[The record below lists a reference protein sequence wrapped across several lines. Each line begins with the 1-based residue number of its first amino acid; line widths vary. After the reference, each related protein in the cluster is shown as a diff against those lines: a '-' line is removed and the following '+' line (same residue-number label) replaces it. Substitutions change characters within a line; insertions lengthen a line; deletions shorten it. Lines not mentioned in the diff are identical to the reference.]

1 MDQSNKPT
9 QRPQTGSHKKRSTMI
24 KSMAHMSDNAGVDGV
39 QRPKSAPKPVT
50 PSSKH
55 RDGNKNRGG
64 IYGVKNDGNVLKDNA
79 NLSLRLL
86 FPKYSF
92 FTPVT
97 LFSQFKPTAISIP
110 PLSPNWHRFKAREFK

>member
-55 RDGNKNRGG
+55 RDGNKGRGN
-64 IYGVKNDGNVLKDNA
+64 IYGDKNYGNKFKNGSKRHKADLAVH
-79 NLSLRLL
+79 L
-86 FPKYSF
+86 F
-92 FTPVT
+92 VA
-97 LFSQFKPTAISIP
+97 Q
-110 PLSPNWHRFKAREFK
+110 R

>member
-55 RDGNKNRGG
+55 RDGNKAVAIFMG
-64 IYGVKNDGNVLKDNA
+64 IKTMVINLRMDQKDIKSDLA
-79 NLSLRLL
+79 GRPFVAQKMICWQRSLVYEVS
-86 FPKYSF
+86 K
-92 FTPVT
+92 TPHHKT
-97 LFSQFKPTAISIP
+97 WKCS
-110 PLSPNWHRFKAREFK
+110 